1 MTPRNVSRETMKPT
15 LLQADAR
22 HIPLADGSVHCAV
35 TSPPYWGLRDYGTAT
50 WVGGDPDCDHMKG
63 GANGIGK
70 TTLLGG
76 TKTTGHQQEGFTGGV
91 CGKCGAERQDD
102 QLGLEPIPDCLGWAT
117 GAPCGV
123 CYVCRMVQ
131 VFREVRRVLRADGV
145 CFLNLGDSYAHNGAC
160 GGGSP
165 DGPRKPRETDRVKQE
180 KMGYRVPPGLKPKDL
195 VGIPWRVALALQ
207 ADGWYL
213 RSDIIWHKKAP
224 MPESVTDR
232 PTKAHEYI
240 FLLAKSARY
249 FWDAEAIKEQS
260 TGQTGQAADFRRETK
275 EAIIPGQLSA
285 QHRLDREP
293 TTDNGSRNSRSV
305 WTLGPAPYPGA
316 HFATF
321 PPELPRRCIMAGTSE
336 HGVCPACGAPWE
348 REIER
353 EKHPYRDMEKQRTIA
368 AQQTGRQDG
377 HIPGPGGMVD
387 TTHTTGWRPTCACNA
402 GDPIPATVLDP
413 FAGSGTTLLDARALG
428 RHGIGL
434 DLSADYL
441 QQARQRLDLDRLAA
455 WQGAQPKPPS
465 PTDTA
470 NLPLFATDPTP

>member
-35 TSPPYWGLRDYGTAT
+35 TSPPYWGLRDYGTAV

-160 GGGSP
+160 GGSP

-195 VGIPWRVALALQ
+195 VGIPWRVAFALQ

-213 RSDIIWHKKAP
+213 RSDIIWAKKAP

-240 FLLAKSARY
+240 FLLTKSARY
-249 FWDAEAIKEQS
+249 FYDAEAVKETSVSDHPSGNGYARPARLSYLDANGPRGSTEQWQLQS
-260 TGQTGQAADFRRETK
+260 T
-275 EAIIPGQLSA
+275 
-285 QHRLDREP
+285 
-293 TTDNGSRNSRSV
+293 RNSRSV
-305 WTLGPAPYPGA
+305 WTLGPSPYPGA

-321 PPELPRRCIMAGTSE
+321 PPELPRRCILAGTSE

-353 EKHPYRDMEKQRTIA
+353 RPNPAGITGGQHREVARSEGIYDRSNRDYEAERMIGKST
-368 AQQTGRQDG
+368 
-377 HIPGPGGMVD
+377 
-387 TTHTTGWRPTCACNA
+387 TTGWRPTCTCNA
-402 GDPIPATVLDP
+402 GDPVPATVLDP
-413 FAGSGTTLLDARALG
+413 FVGSGTTLLAARALG

-441 QQARQRLDLDRLAA
+441 QQARQRLDLTALDA
-455 WQGAQPKPPS
+455 WHNGPAEAPEPIAL
-465 PTDTA
+465 DD
-470 NLPLFATDPTP
+470 LPLFA